1 MRHTVIKVLMIAG
14 MLLAA
19 MTTRGFAAE
28 RDGTVR
34 ITGKSIA
41 VGVGYS
47 WGTGV
52 LTYKGREYPFTITG
66 LSAGDIGA
74 TSTEISGE
82 VLNLKNLDDF
92 NGNYTSLNA
101 GVTLAGGGG
110 AATMRNQNGVVMNVL
125 ATTQGLNLELGVDG
139 ITIELKK

>member
-1 MRHTVIKVLMIAG
+1 MRHTVIKVLMIG
-14 MLLAA
+14 SMLLAA

-101 GVTLAGGGG
+101 GITLAGGAG

>member
-1 MRHTVIKVLMIAG
+1 MRHTVIRVLMITS
-14 MLLAA
+14 MLLAT

-34 ITGKSIA
+34 ITSKSIA
-41 VGVGYS
+41 AGVGYS

-74 TSTEISGE
+74 TSTEIAGE

-101 GVTLAGGGG
+101 GVTLAGGAA

>member
-1 MRHTVIKVLMIAG
+1 MRHTVIKVLMIAS

-19 MTTRGFAAE
+19 MTNRGFAAE

-52 LTYKGREYPFTITG
+52 LTYKGGEYPFTITG

-139 ITIELKK
+139 ITIELQK

>member
-1 MRHTVIKVLMIAG
+1 
-14 MLLAA
+14 

-41 VGVGYS
+41 AGVGYS

-74 TSTEISGE
+74 TITEISGE

-92 NGNYTSLNA
+92 NGNYASLNA
-101 GVTLAGGGG
+101 GVTLAGGAG

-125 ATTQGLNLELGVDG
+125 ATTQGPNLELGVDG
-139 ITIELKK
+139 IKIELQK